1 MIRSKE
7 SFTEEEINKL
17 YERLT
22 GMFKELFKPDTKER
36 IIDIIKHK
44 NMIGYTLW
52 HLVLGVIAVMVST
65 NTTLASNCG
74 FNS

>member
-1 MIRSKE
+1 
-7 SFTEEEINKL
+7 
-17 YERLT
+17 
-22 GMFKELFKPDTKER
+22 MFKELFKPDTKER
-36 IIDIIKHK
+36 IIDIVKHK